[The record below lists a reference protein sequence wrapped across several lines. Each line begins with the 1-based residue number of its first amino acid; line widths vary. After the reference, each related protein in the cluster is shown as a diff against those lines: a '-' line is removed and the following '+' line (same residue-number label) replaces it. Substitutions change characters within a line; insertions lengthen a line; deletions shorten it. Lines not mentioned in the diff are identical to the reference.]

1 MLAGLGKD
9 TKDITIK
16 WDGSPAVIFG
26 RDENGDF
33 ILTDKGGFSAK
44 GYDGKAKSGKDLEKM
59 FLDRLKGREDVNGSY
74 AKFAKSMGSIF
85 DIFEKSVP
93 KTIKGY
99 FKGDLLYQSTPELV
113 NGNYVF
119 KPNITTYAVSKS
131 SELGNKIGK
140 SKVGVVIHR
149 FMDTTGNETGIKDI
163 KQYGFSDKA
172 GLLVVPPIS
181 VTAPPKIN
189 TSAVKSVMSDIKS
202 KASNINSV
210 LDKSTLSSKKI
221 SDLPDLMYKYNNSKV
236 GNTKNLGQDF
246 AQFVE
251 KESLSG
257 SKKANLQSYIDQN
270 KETIIDVF
278 TIVSNIMEIKN
289 DIVKQLDAQD
299 SGVKANI
306 GDIEGGEGY
315 VISNPKGTVKLVNR
329 AGFTA
334 ANRAVK
340 R

>member
-1 MLAGLGKD
+1 
-9 TKDITIK
+9 
-16 WDGSPAVIFG
+16 
-26 RDENGDF
+26 
-33 ILTDKGGFSAK
+33 
-44 GYDGKAKSGKDLEKM
+44 
-59 FLDRLKGREDVNGSY
+59 
-74 AKFAKSMGSIF
+74 
-85 DIFEKSVP
+85 VP